1 MALRV
6 MSNFQMSVEK
16 FDKACV
22 QLDAIRHLLAT
33 VEIRHARAVA
43 YDNVIFMWALE
54 PRVRIL
60 QDLRDTYFNYIC
72 RLSDRIDD
80 LGMEIDFL
88 IFTSM
93 SSPNHEEQEENRELG
108 NVRDGEVIDLLELY
122 DINLDQV

>member
-1 MALRV
+1 
-6 MSNFQMSVEK
+6 
-16 FDKACV
+16 
-22 QLDAIRHLLAT
+22 
-33 VEIRHARAVA
+33 
-43 YDNVIFMWALE
+43 MWALE

-60 QDLRDTYFNYIC
+60 QDLRDTYFHYIC

-93 SSPNHEEQEENRELG
+93 SSPNHEEQQEENRELG
-108 NVRDGEVIDLLELY
+108 NVRDGEVIDLVELY

>member
-1 MALRV
+1 MALQL
-6 MSNFQMSVEK
+6 MSNFQMWVEK

-60 QDLRDTYFNYIC
+60 QDLRDTYANYIH
-72 RLSDRIDD
+72 RLSDRIDE
-80 LGMEIDFL
+80 LVMEIDYL
-88 IFTSM
+88 IYDM
-93 SSPNHEEQEENRELG
+93 RSSPNNEE
-108 NVRDGEVIDLLELY
+108 
-122 DINLDQV
+122 